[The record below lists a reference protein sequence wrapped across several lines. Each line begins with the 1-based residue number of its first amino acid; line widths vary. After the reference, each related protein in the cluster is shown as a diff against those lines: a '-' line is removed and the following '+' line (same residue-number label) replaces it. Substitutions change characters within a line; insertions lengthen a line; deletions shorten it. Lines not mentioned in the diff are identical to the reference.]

1 MYGITQST
9 LDTGRVKIFYF
20 AYSQWE
26 GCERRE
32 PQRIRDPPETAFLFS
47 TVLKQPEALPRCGQ
61 LTLYF

>member
-26 GCERRE
+26 GYERRE
-32 PQRIRDPPETAFLFS
+32 PLEDPRSPRNCLSVFHC
-47 TVLKQPEALPRCGQ
+47 VEAA
-61 LTLYF
+61 